1 MKLTTFELEV
11 IKTALNVVMPDQK
24 ALLGKIWEMQILAI
38 KELQEE
44 VLASAKN

>member
-24 ALLGKIWEMQILAI
+24 TLLAKIWQMQLLAI
-38 KELQEE
+38 AELQKE
-44 VLASAKN
+44 VLAAAKN